1 MANTITDDQLV
12 GAAKDLT
19 QEEFTRADVAEKLG
33 VKKQKLQRAFKV
45 ARKSGRVEK
54 VRDDEQNTGHFR
66 LTDK

>member
-1 MANTITDDQLV
+1 MASRITGDQLV
-12 GAAKDLT
+12 GAVKELP

-33 VKKQKLQRAFKV
+33 VEKPELQKAFRA
-45 ARKSGRVEK
+45 ARKSGRVKK